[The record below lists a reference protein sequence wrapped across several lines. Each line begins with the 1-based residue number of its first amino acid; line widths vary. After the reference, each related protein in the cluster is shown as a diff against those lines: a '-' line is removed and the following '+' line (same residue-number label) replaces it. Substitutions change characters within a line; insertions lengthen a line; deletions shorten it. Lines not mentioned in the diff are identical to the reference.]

1 MNGFAL
7 DRGHPGSPWLGR
19 ISFSL
24 ASLALICAVG
34 ALVVWMPLAA
44 FALVGASMLAAVL
57 TLVARVPVAVTLVF
71 ATLGLVAL
79 VDLPRELKIGSTTSY
94 ALVTL
99 ALVVPLVA
107 VSMSRYVLSAVRGT
121 GLLFLPLYAF
131 AGWALVSV
139 LWFGPATEGA
149 QNILAYAAFAALVP
163 VTAAAII
170 HGDLRLTRARAA
182 MTCAFVVASALYV
195 GSLALGG
202 LGGSDVLGARSY
214 ALVGVLGV
222 AWGAGHMRM
231 GYRRFGLLAAVSWL
245 LILLSLSRLAF
256 AAAILVLALVSLD
269 LRTTGRFV
277 RSAVLIGV
285 VSVVAYFSVTSFGP
299 MAERFAKGD
308 VKSIGGVTVNVE
320 GRNEIWSVTWE
331 SYLESPLVGRGAG
344 SAAEMLD
351 ATMDD
356 ADHPH
361 NDYLRVLHDLGV
373 IGVAL
378 LVAALL
384 TLLHRVLQHTRL
396 ARRNTE
402 SAAVHLSA
410 FLGLLALMVEMTTDN
425 AIVYLFVVGPV
436 AVALGLSIGTA
447 VRERRLAARPALNA
461 APELDVR
468 RTVTA

>member
-7 DRGHPGSPWLGR
+7 ERGQAASPWLGR
-19 ISFSL
+19 IAFL
-24 ASLALICAVG
+24 VGAFMLICAVG

-44 FALVGASMLAAVL
+44 FALVGASLLTAVL
-57 TLVARVPVAVTLVF
+57 TLVARVPLAVTFVF

-79 VDLPRELKIGSTTSY
+79 VDLPRELKIGETTSY
-94 ALVTL
+94 ALITV

-121 GLLFLPLYAF
+121 GLLFVPLYAF
-131 AGWALVSV
+131 AGWAVVSM
-139 LWFGPATEGA
+139 LWFRPATEGA

-170 HGDLRLTRARAA
+170 HGDLSLRTARAA
-182 MTCAFVVASALYV
+182 MTGVFVVASALYV
-195 GSLALGG
+195 GSLATSGV
-202 LGGSDVLGARSY
+202 GGSDVVGARSY
-214 ALVGVLGV
+214 ALLGVIGV

-231 GYRRFGLLAAVSWL
+231 GYRRYGLLAAACWL
-245 LILLSLSRLAF
+245 LTLLSLSRLAF
-256 AAAILVLALVSLD
+256 AAALLVLALISLD

-277 RSAVLIGV
+277 KSAVLVGV
-285 VSVVAYFSVTSFGP
+285 VSVVAYLSVTSFGP

-308 VKSIGGVTVNVE
+308 VKSIGGVSLNVE
-320 GRNEIWSVTWE
+320 GRNEIWGVTWE

-373 IGVAL
+373 IGLAL
-378 LVAALL
+378 LIAALL
-384 TLLHRVLQHTRL
+384 GLLHRLVRQTR
-396 ARRNTE
+396 AAQRQTE
-402 SAAVHLSA
+402 SAAVDLSA
-410 FLGLLALMVEMTTDN
+410 LLALLALMVGMTTDN

-447 VRERRLAARPALNA
+447 VREERLAARPVPEPRPPLDA
-461 APELDVR
+461 A